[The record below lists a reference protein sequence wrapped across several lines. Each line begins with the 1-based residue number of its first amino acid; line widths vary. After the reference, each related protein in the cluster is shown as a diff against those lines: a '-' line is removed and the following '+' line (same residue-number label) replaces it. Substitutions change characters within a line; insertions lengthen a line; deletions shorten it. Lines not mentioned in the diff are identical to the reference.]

1 MSFWLAGVSRH
12 HFLFL
17 FAVVVAGFGQ
27 IALKKAALDK
37 NCSLLRQYTNTYIV
51 IGYFLLLVSMGMAS
65 IAYRGIPLKVGPV
78 LDSLGFV
85 LVPVLSWI
93 FFDEKLTKAKG
104 IGFLIIVCGVLIF
117 VL

>member
-1 MSFWLAGVSRH
+1 MSRH

-37 NCSLLRQYTNTYIV
+37 YCSLLRQYTNTYVV

-65 IAYRGIPLKVGPV
+65 IAYRGIPLKVGPA

-85 LVPVLSWI
+85 LVPVLSWV